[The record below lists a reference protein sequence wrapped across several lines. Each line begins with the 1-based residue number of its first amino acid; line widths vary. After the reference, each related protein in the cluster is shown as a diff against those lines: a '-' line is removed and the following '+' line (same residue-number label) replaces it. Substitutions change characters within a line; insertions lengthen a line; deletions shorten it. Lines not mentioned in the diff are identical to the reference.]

1 MTRARFGHS
10 RDAVTSRL
18 RLRGYDYSGSGTYFV
33 TICTTDR
40 ACLFGTVN
48 DGVMLPSTAG
58 LVIESWWHSIPRE
71 YPNAVLDAMVVMPN
85 HLHGII
91 SLGTNPESVT
101 PSDPSLS
108 EVIGW
113 FKSRSMHDYILGV
126 RTDGWPR
133 FRGKLWQDSFY
144 DHIVRSD
151 RALERIRTYID
162 ANPSQWERDEYHVT
176 GFQGQPSLH

>member
-1 MTRARFGHS
+1 VTRTRFGHS

-18 RLRGYDYSGSGTYFV
+18 RLRGYDYSGPGTWFV

-40 ACLFGTVN
+40 ACLFGMVN

-58 LVIESWWHSIPRE
+58 LVIESWWHSIPLE
-71 YPNAVLDAMVVMPN
+71 YPDALLDAMVVMPN
-85 HLHGII
+85 HIHGII
-91 SLGTNPESVT
+91 SLGTNPERASHGGPT
-101 PSDPSLS
+101 LS

-113 FKSRSMHDYILGV
+113 FKSRSTHDYILGV

-133 FRGKLWQDSFY
+133 FRGKLWQETFY

-151 RALERIRTYID
+151 RALDRIRAYVE
-162 ANPSQWERDEYHVT
+162 ANPSQWERDENYI
-176 GFQGQPSLH
+176 P